1 MKKHPNATV
10 AGGLGGVAAL
20 VAWLAEL
27 EHVAMPAPVAVLA
40 AGILTTVVLA
50 IGRDGVRGIARR
62 LWRGDGTA

>member
-1 MKKHPNATV
+1 VKHPNAVV
-10 AGGLGGVAAL
+10 AGSLSGAAAL

-40 AGILTTVVLA
+40 GGILTTVVLA

-62 LWRGDGTA
+62 LWRGDPTA

>member
-1 MKKHPNATV
+1 
-10 AGGLGGVAAL
+10 
-20 VAWLAEL
+20 
-27 EHVAMPAPVAVLA
+27 MPAPVAVLA